1 MNGDV
6 LSAAPCDET
15 VTRALVSCREAGI
28 GEREERQGRAR
39 VEGGKEVGMDGWRD
53 REMDGYRKVYSRS
66 LD

>member
-1 MNGDV
+1 M
-6 LSAAPCDET
+6 
-15 VTRALVSCREAGI
+15 GI

-53 REMDGYRKVYSRS
+53 REMDGYRKIYSRS